1 MIFIETSAFTR
12 RVKELLNDDEYARF
26 QTELARN
33 PNAGP
38 VIEGTGGLRKVRVA
52 LAGGGKRGGARVIY
66 YHLDAAAQI
75 RLLLIYSKNESDDLT
90 AAQKA
95 VLKRLIEEWK

>member
-26 QTELARN
+26 QTELACN
-33 PNAGP
+33 PSAGA

-75 RLLLIYSKNESDDLT
+75 RLLLIYSKSESDDLT

-95 VLKRLIEEWK
+95 ALKRLIEEWK